1 MVTLVV
7 FIKNKT
13 MKNFKLL
20 VIGLLVGCFPSFE
33 PKNVL
38 KKEIREGDIEV
49 KWISLVGIL
58 DQDFPDYILLKKNKS
73 IDTIIKAH
81 NIKDIDV
88 YKKNIKIFFKG
99 YPKLHNK
106 NILPPKNILE
116 YKIIIDSTMYKV
128 DSLRS

>member
-38 KKEIREGDIEV
+38 KKEI
-49 KWISLVGIL
+49 
-58 DQDFPDYILLKKNKS
+58 
-73 IDTIIKAH
+73 DTICEAH
-81 NIKDIDV
+81 NIKDFTLKNNTITIKFLGTP
-88 YKKNIKIFFKG
+88 KKYNYPIEIPEHIYEYNIK
-99 YPKLHNK
+99 
-106 NILPPKNILE
+106 
-116 YKIIIDSTMYKV
+116 V
-128 DSLRS
+128 DTIN

>member
-38 KKEIREGDIEV
+38 KKEIEEGDIEV

-58 DQDFPDYILLKKNKS
+58 DQDFPDYILFKKNKS
-73 IDTIIKAH
+73 IDTICEAH
-81 NIKDIDV
+81 NIKDFTLKNNTITIKFLGTP
-88 YKKNIKIFFKG
+88 KKYNYPIEIPEHIYEYNIK
-99 YPKLHNK
+99 
-106 NILPPKNILE
+106 
-116 YKIIIDSTMYKV
+116 V
-128 DSLRS
+128 DTIN

>member
-1 MVTLVV
+1 
-7 FIKNKT
+7 

-38 KKEIREGDIEV
+38 KKEIQEGDIKV

-58 DQDFPDYILLKKNKS
+58 DQDFPDYILLKKSKS

-88 YKKNIKIFFKG
+88 YKKILKYFLKAIPNYIIKIF
-99 YPKLHNK
+99 YPLKIFW
-106 NILPPKNILE
+106 NIK
-116 YKIIIDSTMYKV
+116 
-128 DSLRS
+128 